1 MKHIKSHL
9 VEKEQRNAPSL
20 AEPEFVYI
28 DVPRLKTEIKT
39 EITLN
44 DEDLPIPMDKTSSL
58 ESTKKDDITH
68 CTAKSKTPPPT
79 KVVKIVKLKRI
90 KPNPRLIA
98 MKKKTLI
105 EAHLKSYSK
114 MPSNLQN
121 IKISSGTTPKK
132 VFVESHTR
140 SNDSAHP
147 QSHTKSQAK
156 SNHRG
161 HPQPEAFLCAVC
173 GSIQNTKGR
182 LVEHMKLHEN
192 RKIECEYCGK
202 QFRRF
207 SSLRQHY
214 WLHDQPS
221 FACTVCS
228 KVFKMQRYVD
238 RHMAVHDEPKFQC
251 RHCDSMFHFETVR
264 RIHERSR
271 HFVV

>member
-28 DVPRLKTEIKT
+28 DEPMLKSEIKT

-44 DEDLPIPMDKTSSL
+44 DEDRPIPMDESSSL

-68 CTAKSKTPPPT
+68 CTAKSKSPPPPT

-90 KPNPRLIA
+90 KPNARLIA

-105 EAHLKSYSK
+105 EAQLKSYSK
-114 MPSNLQN
+114 MPSNLRN
-121 IKISSGTTPKK
+121 IKMSSGTTPKK
-132 VFVESHTR
+132 VLVESHTQ
-140 SNDSAHP
+140 SNASAHP
-147 QSHTKSQAK
+147 QSRTQ
-156 SNHRG
+156 SNDRG
-161 HPQPEAFLCAVC
+161 HPQPETFLCAVC
-173 GSIQNTKGR
+173 GSIQKTKGR
-182 LVEHMKLHEN
+182 LKEHMQLHEN

-221 FACTVCS
+221 FSCTVCS

-251 RHCDSMFHFETVR
+251 RHCDSKFHFETVR

-271 HFVV
+271 RCIV